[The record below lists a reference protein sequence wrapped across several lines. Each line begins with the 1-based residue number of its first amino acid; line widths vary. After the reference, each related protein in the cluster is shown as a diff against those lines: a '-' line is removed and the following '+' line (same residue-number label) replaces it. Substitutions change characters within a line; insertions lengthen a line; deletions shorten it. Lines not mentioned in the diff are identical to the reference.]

1 MIFTTRMTP
10 QINPPATVGTAHRV
24 IGFVLTLMLMGLA
37 TLGVSRPAQ
46 AQTVWDVA
54 GGYAHS
60 CVVRDGKV
68 FCLGF
73 LESLGQG
80 QNPPQAKSAS
90 FVDTP
95 HEVSKA
101 NGYVN
106 ENIIKI
112 ASGYRHTCAIQGDSL
127 SDTSGVLYCWGTNK
141 DEVGLTVNHIIGV
154 IGDGTTDTAYVP
166 KKVSAAAGFTNTAVT
181 DVVTGYRH
189 TCAVE
194 AGVMYCWGN
203 NLSGPLGDGTGIP
216 YSSSSTAPSTT
227 AALVP
232 VKVADNGDFVNNN
245 IEAIAAG
252 DRFSCAIRAGELF
265 CWGTNNFGQLALGNQ
280 NLVAGHALPNKA
292 VDNSVDADFVNANLT
307 AVSAGQFHACAVGSK
322 DGDTG
327 RVWCWGW
334 GSYGRLGLANASDS
348 RYEATNVIINESGV
362 TSNLKDVTQ
371 LDLGEDYS
379 CALTNRDAP
388 TTQKLYCWGRDGYG
402 ATGQGNSVGGSATFT
417 GDENPSVVLNGS
429 LYSSAFINESV
440 QAFSA
445 GRWHALAIQDDAMY
459 SWGSNAA
466 GQLGR
471 GFPLKTEAGANTS
484 AVSSPIPLAND
495 FVVARDED
503 SINKLLAYDGTQT
516 APVFA
521 DYTAAGVPGAAEA
534 NLDAYNTALV
544 GLDPTTI
551 DEIDDMVAA
560 YNKIIE
566 AAGDATKAAALVA
579 ADYEALGLTLADAN
593 VLAFLNGA
601 VADGVAAD
609 VDTWTEVSDLVA
621 AANRIWAHAASQV
634 GAETPL
640 FSDYEALQLTGA
652 TSGNLVSYNSAV
664 QAVATTTQD
673 EVQTVVTSYNAILA
687 TANDLTASASL
698 TGQQYF
704 DLSVGMGGQAL
715 SGDALSVLNSSVGS
729 QAKTASDT
737 VPELQSMA
745 QAADRIV
752 KIAAGFTTQSLEVA
766 DFQALGIQ
774 GVTASNLAEVRTLI
788 ANAGAGSLTTVAEII
803 SAIESALSDPAAVQA
818 LLDYDGT
825 QTPPDGQL
833 YSDAGVSGVDGSKLD
848 GYNDY
853 LKNADP
859 QDLQG
864 IQDLVDAFNKVE
876 AAAGDDTASNALVE
890 DDYSALGITLTDPGV
905 LPFMNAIVA
914 NTTASG
920 VDTYDELAAL
930 AEAANRIWA
939 HANSVVGAETPLP
952 EDYLDIGS
960 QRFIQARVGAYNSG
974 IQEVATQTPAEV
986 QAVIDA
992 YNLIWEAADGD
1003 ATTPSTLT
1011 VDPFETLDVTVDP
1024 LHMGLINSILSEAT
1038 SPQIDTVPKLRDLV
1052 GAAGKVIDTA
1062 TDNSDAGLGLGDF
1075 EAMGLGNINP
1085 LRLEEAIE
1093 RIAQADVS
1101 EVQTLEGL
1109 RLLLADLLLDVVAIP
1124 TLNGYAL
1131 LMLALAML
1139 LIFGWRQFRQF

>member
-1 MIFTTRMTP
+1 MTLNNHMTP
-10 QINPPATVGTAHRV
+10 QIDTPATVGIAHRLFGV
-24 IGFVLTLMLMGLA
+24 ALSLVLVGLA
-37 TLGVSRPAQ
+37 NFGASSPAQ
-46 AQTVWDVA
+46 AQINWEVA
-54 GGYAHS
+54 AGYAHS
-60 CVVRDGKV
+60 CVVKDGKV
-68 FCLGF
+68 FCLGM
-73 LESLGQG
+73 LDALGQG
-80 QNPPQAKSAS
+80 QNPPHANSGG
-90 FVDTP
+90 FVVAP

-101 NGYVN
+101 NGYLN
-106 ENIIKI
+106 ENIIQI
-112 ASGYRHTCAIQGDSL
+112 ASGYRHTCAIQGESM
-127 SDTSGVLYCWGTNK
+127 SDTSGVLYCWGVNQY
-141 DEVGLTVNHIIGV
+141 EVGLTVNHIIGV
-154 IGDGTTDTAYVP
+154 IGDGTRDAAYVP

-181 DVVTGYRH
+181 HVATGYTH

-203 NLSGPLGDGTGIP
+203 DLYGPLGNGTGIP
-216 YSSSSTAPSTT
+216 FSSSSTAASTT

-232 VKVADNGDFVNNN
+232 VKVSDNGDFVNNN

-252 DRFSCAIRAGELF
+252 DKFTCAIRSGELF
-265 CWGTNNFGQLALGNQ
+265 CWGANNWGQLAVGN
-280 NLVAGHALPNKA
+280 NTDKIVGNALPNKA

-307 AVSAGQFHACAVGSK
+307 AVSAGQYHACAIGPK
-322 DGDTG
+322 DGIPG
-327 RVWCWGW
+327 LMWCWGY
-334 GSYGRLGLANASDS
+334 GTYGRLGLNNASDT
-348 RYEATNVIINESGV
+348 RYEATNVIISEG
-362 TSNLKDVTQ
+362 TASNLMDVTHI
-371 LDLGEDYS
+371 DLGEDYT
-379 CALTNRDAP
+379 CALTDRDAP
-388 TTQKLYCWGRDGYG
+388 TEQRLYCWGRDGYG
-402 ATGQGNSVGGSATFT
+402 ATGQGNPVGGSATFT
-417 GDENPSVVLNGS
+417 GSENPAAVLDGS
-429 LYSSAFINESV
+429 LYSSAFINGSV

-445 GRWHALAIQDDAMY
+445 GRWHALAIQDDEMY
-459 SWGSNAA
+459 SWGSNAVA
-466 GQLGR
+466 QLGR
-471 GFPLKTEAGANTS
+471 GFPLKTEGGANTS
-484 AVSSPIPLAND
+484 AVSSPIPLAYD
-495 FVVARDED
+495 FVVARDQD

-521 DYTAAGVPGAAEA
+521 DYTAAGVPGAAQA
-534 NLDAYNTALV
+534 NLDAYNTALI

-579 ADYEALGLTLADAN
+579 EDYEALGLTLSDPD

-609 VDTWTEVSDLVA
+609 VDTWTEVSNLMI

-687 TANDLTASASL
+687 TANDLTAAASL
-698 TGQQYF
+698 TGQQYL
-704 DLSVGMGGQAL
+704 DLSVGIGGVAL

-729 QAKTASDT
+729 QDKTASDT
-737 VPELQSMA
+737 VPELQAMA

-752 KIAAGFTTQSLEVA
+752 KIAAGTGGVSLEVG
-766 DFQALGIQ
+766 DFTALGIQ

-788 ANAGAGSLTTVAEII
+788 ENAGAGSLTTVAEII
-803 SAIESALSDPAAVQA
+803 AAIESALSDPAAVQA

-825 QTPPDGQL
+825 QTPPNAQL

-848 GYNDY
+848 AYNDY
-853 LKNADP
+853 LRNADP
-859 QDLQG
+859 ADLQG

-890 DDYSALGITLTDPGV
+890 DDYSALGITFLDPNV
-905 LPFMNAIVA
+905 LPFMNAIIA
-914 NTTASG
+914 NTTADG

-930 AEAANRIWA
+930 AESANRIWA

-952 EDYLDIGS
+952 EDYLAIGS
-960 QRFIQARVGAYNSG
+960 LRFIEARVGAYNSG

-992 YNLIWEAADGD
+992 YNLVWEAADDD

-1011 VDPFETLDVTVDP
+1011 IDTFAELAVTVDP
-1024 LHMGLINSILSEAT
+1024 QALGLVNSVISESSSSA
-1038 SPQIDTVPKLRDLV
+1038 IDTVPKLRNIA
-1052 GAAGKVIDTA
+1052 GAAKKIIDTA
-1062 TDNSDAGLGLGDF
+1062 TNNNDAGLGLGDF
-1075 EAMGLGNINP
+1075 EAIGLGNINP
-1085 LRLEEAIE
+1085 QRLEEAIDK
-1093 RIAQADVS
+1093 IAAADVS
-1101 EVQTLEGL
+1101 EVQTMEAL
-1109 RLLLADLLLDVVAIP
+1109 RELLAEFLLDVVAIP